1 MTHVQIL
8 QKRFCKTYTCTFK
21 IFPIFR
27 SSHALSIF
35 SLQDK
40 EPAGIIF
47 AEDIHVQDVLQ
58 DLEEAQKDISKVCL
72 YKLTHLV
79 SNTHLFQT
87 SMLRPFSTCSWLAR
101 ACKIANS
108 CLDSQT
114 YRLPLQCCLLGQP
127 VANAKMGLISK
138 SD

>member
-1 MTHVQIL
+1 MSSYKNDSVFVLLKSLSVQ
-8 QKRFCKTYTCTFK
+8 
-21 IFPIFR
+21 
-27 SSHALSIF
+27 HALSIF

-79 SNTHLFQT
+79 RTLTSFRLLCYAHFQHV
-87 SMLRPFSTCSWLAR
+87 P
-101 ACKIANS
+101 
-108 CLDSQT
+108 
-114 YRLPLQCCLLGQP
+114 G
-127 VANAKMGLISK
+127 
-138 SD
+138 